1 MFKSIMDIYREEFME
16 IYKTPMNKGKLEH
29 PSVVE
34 HGVNE
39 SCGDEMDLYLK
50 IENGKVIDASF
61 EATACSVAIVSSALL
76 TEELKG
82 KTLEE
87 VEKFS
92 KEDLLKLIG
101 VNLTT
106 SRVKC
111 ATLPLETIKKAIH
124 NKLGK

>member
-1 MFKSIMDIYREEFME
+1 
-16 IYKTPMNKGKLEH
+16 
-29 PSVVE
+29 
-34 HGVNE
+34 
-39 SCGDEMDLYLK
+39 LYLK
-50 IENGKVIDASF
+50 IEDGKVIDASF

-111 ATLPLETIKKAIH
+111 ASLPLETIKKAIH